1 MILKHLTKNFY
12 LDLILIFSIFLFD
25 RLSKLYVIYKS
36 EKNGGTEIYTSKFLN
51 IQLVWNEG
59 IAFGLFSIGDENR
72 YNIFTI
78 LILLVIIVI
87 FFMAIKN
94 KGLKKIAL
102 MIIFA
107 GALGNL
113 YDRISYKSVADF
125 IDFHVGNFHWFIFNI
140 ADTFITLGVIIMI
153 LLELIDNKDKDETDD
168 EKI

>member
-36 EKNGGTEIYTSKFLN
+36 GKNGGTEIYTSKFLN
-51 IQLVWNEG
+51 IQLIWNEG

-72 YNIFTI
+72 YNVFTI